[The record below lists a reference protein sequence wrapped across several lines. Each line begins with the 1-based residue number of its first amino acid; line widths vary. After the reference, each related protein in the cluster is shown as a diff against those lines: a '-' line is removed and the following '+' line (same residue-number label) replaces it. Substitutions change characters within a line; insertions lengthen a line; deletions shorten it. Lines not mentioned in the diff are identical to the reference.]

1 MANNKGIIALN
12 DLTFWFIT
20 GLTLNAIGLTPGLRG
35 LHLLLFA
42 LDLFQLTQ
50 VMFALTLLFQGC
62 AKKSILTFALWF
74 WNQTW
79 TILTLSPVSLANVS
93 LTFSLKKWNWQNEI
107 TKSIQFEIIY
117 TLRHG
122 FWLISNDALNA
133 LLWAVV
139 SIVLGLLG
147 PLRPSCRG
155 GVPFIGGI
163 FWPLLDEIGLPSGL
177 LLAIWIKAISFS
189 KSGLQ
194 KSLPALMTNWSPF
207 WSCRPQPTHT
217 KQCIW

>member
-1 MANNKGIIALN
+1 MLTVGAVTHVVEGRQWELGWVRRRVWSTFKNKLALIMANNKGIIASN

-93 LTFSLKKWNWQNEI
+93 LTFNSNKKKLAKWDNQVYKIWDNPYF
-107 TKSIQFEIIY
+107 TTWLLTYFKRRFE
-117 TLRHG
+117 R
-122 FWLISNDALNA
+122 S
-133 LLWAVV
+133 
-139 SIVLGLLG
+139 
-147 PLRPSCRG
+147 PLSSC
-155 GVPFIGGI
+155 
-163 FWPLLDEIGLPSGL
+163 
-177 LLAIWIKAISFS
+177 
-189 KSGLQ
+189 
-194 KSLPALMTNWSPF
+194 
-207 WSCRPQPTHT
+207 
-217 KQCIW
+217 